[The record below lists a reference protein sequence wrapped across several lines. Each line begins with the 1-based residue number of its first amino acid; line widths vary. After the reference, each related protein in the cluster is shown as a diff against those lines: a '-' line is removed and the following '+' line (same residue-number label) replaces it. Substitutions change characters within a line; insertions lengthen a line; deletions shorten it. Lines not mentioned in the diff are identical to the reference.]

1 MIEINSSTRNRD
13 ELLTALLG
21 AIMRWQ
27 DETQSFD
34 EAVREEMGI
43 NSAEGRCLSLL
54 YHGPQSA
61 GAIARVSGLTPAAV
75 TALIDRLEARGF
87 LTRTRSTEDRRKVVV
102 EATEKTRNLS
112 ERYYGGIAREGEKML
127 RTFSDAELGTILE
140 FMTAAADLQHNELR
154 KLKEGEQPD

>member
-1 MIEINSSTRNRD
+1 MVEINSSTVNRD
-13 ELLTALLG
+13 ELLGALIS

-34 EAVREEMGI
+34 EAVQEKMGI

-87 LTRTRSTEDRRKVVV
+87 LTRTRSTEDRRKVIV
-102 EATEKTRNLS
+102 EATEKTRDLCA
-112 ERYYGGIAREGEKML
+112 RYYGGIASVGEKML
-127 RTFSDAELGTILE
+127 RTFNDAELGTILE

-154 KLKEGEQPD
+154 KLKAGDQPD